1 MNFKINFAYL
11 FLFLSVLFWAGNF
24 IVGKYAS
31 YYQIPPWSG
40 NFYRWFFAWLIL
52 LPFTFTEIISKK
64 NYILE
69 NYKFYILLGITS
81 VTIFNSIVYYSLN
94 FTQVIS
100 GVLMISTIPVMIMF
114 ISSILKIER
123 TNIFQILG
131 VICSFIGVILIITKA
146 NFDLLVNLDFN
157 KGDLTMVIAMLSWAT
172 YSALLKKRKHE
183 LSQLSLLEVIITFG
197 LIFLIPIYITEYSLG
212 FEITL
217 NKPFILVL
225 IYVVLFPGL
234 AAFICWIKG
243 ISLIGPNRSGVFLH
257 LMPILSALMA
267 MIIFKEKF
275 MLYHL
280 LGAFFI
286 LSGIILSNRKSTN
299 ALSSYFRRLSKYI
312 TAVCRFKKTILK
324 V

>member
-1 MNFKINFAYL
+1 VNFKINFAYL
-11 FLFLSVLFWAGNF
+11 FLFLAVLFWAGNF

-31 YYQIPPWSG
+31 YYQIPPFSL

-114 ISSILKIER
+114 ISSILKIEK

-131 VICSFIGVILIITKA
+131 VICSFVGVILIITKA
-146 NFDLLVNLDFN
+146 SFDLLVNLDFN

-212 FEITL
+212 FKINL

-234 AAFICWIKG
+234 ASFLCWIKG

-275 MLYHL
+275 MLYHF
-280 LGAFFI
+280 LGAIFI

-299 ALSSYFRRLSKYI
+299 A
-312 TAVCRFKKTILK
+312 
-324 V
+324 

>member
-1 MNFKINFAYL
+1 MNLKINIAYL

-31 YYQIPPWSG
+31 YYQIPPFSL

-52 LPFTFTEIISKK
+52 LPFTYKEIISKK

-69 NYKFYILLGITS
+69 NYKFYILLDITS

-114 ISSILKIER
+114 ISSILKIEK

-131 VICSFIGVILIITKA
+131 VICSFVGVILIITKA

-157 KGDLTMVIAMLSWAT
+157 KGDLTMVVAMLSWAT

-212 FEITL
+212 FEINL

-299 ALSSYFRRLSKYI
+299 A
-312 TAVCRFKKTILK
+312 
-324 V
+324 